1 LVVVEKKRCLIVTIL
16 VTGGTGFIGSHLVDT
31 LVANGEQV
39 KVLVRETSNVAHL
52 KDLGVELVVGDLTDP
67 ECVDSAMKGSNYVCH
82 LATAPDW
89 SPKKEHWNTNYYGT
103 LNMFES
109 ALKRGVQRFVY
120 CSTAG
125 VLGFA
130 DKVPLDENCSHL
142 PSPYSP
148 YAITKCEAEKEAR
161 AYYRKGLP
169 VAIMRPAQVYGP
181 RDSGTMGLGIKW
193 VQRGFF
199 PLIGGGKAL
208 LQPIYVQDVVD
219 AIILAMEVDKALGQT
234 YNIAGE
240 EILSFK
246 EFFSIITNT
255 VDTNSRQLNLPRRVA
270 WILGYLFEAKT
281 RLFGGYAFLTR
292 FRVECATRNM
302 IYDISKAKEELGF
315 TPKVGI
321 EEGVHRTVQWFRKM
335 ASSDI

>member
-1 LVVVEKKRCLIVTIL
+1 MTIL
-16 VTGGTGFIGSHLVDT
+16 VTGGTGFIGSHLIDT
-31 LVANGEQV
+31 LMTRGERV
-39 KVLVRETSNVAHL
+39 KALVRNTSNVTYL
-52 KDLGVELVVGDLTDP
+52 KKLGVDLVVGDLGNS
-67 ECVDSAMKGSNYVCH
+67 ESVKQAMKGCDVVLH

-89 SPKKEHWNTNYYGT
+89 SSKKEHWRTNYYGT
-103 LNMFES
+103 KNMFEI
-109 ALKRGVQRFVY
+109 ALKRGIQRFVY
-120 CSTAG
+120 CSTIG
-125 VLGFA
+125 VLGFTEEA
-130 DKVPLDENCSHL
+130 PLDENCPYS
-142 PSPYSP
+142 PSPCSP

-169 VAIMRPAQVYGP
+169 VAVVRLAQVYGP
-181 RDSGTMGLGIKW
+181 RDMGTLGMGFSWI
-193 VQRGFF
+193 QRGFF

-219 AIILAMEVDKALGQT
+219 AIILAMEVNKALGQT

-246 EFFSIITNT
+246 ELFAIITNT
-255 VDTNSRQLNLPRRVA
+255 FGTDSQRLNLPRRVA
-270 WILGYLFEAKT
+270 WTLGYLLEAKT

-315 TPKVGI
+315 TPKVRL
-321 EEGVHRTVQWFRKM
+321 EEGVQRTVQWYRNM
-335 ASSDI
+335 ASPHTE